1 MVDSGE
7 NNVIDLE
14 EIYMSTGDVSDETA
28 HFLFGLLSERD
39 KITNISHIEMPT
51 FAQHHW
57 FLLTRPYLEWN
68 LIVADGDRVGS
79 IYVSRDHE
87 IGIFIL
93 KAYRG
98 KGYGKK
104 AVDKVKERYKGCVL
118 LANIN
123 PKNSPSIKMFEEEG
137 FEHIQ
142 NTYRLKN

>member
-1 MVDSGE
+1 VGSGE
-7 NNVIDLE
+7 KSVIDFEDVYLH
-14 EIYMSTGDVSDETA
+14 TGEVSDETVS
-28 HFLFGLLSERD
+28 FLFGLLSERD
-39 KITNISHIEMPT
+39 DITNISHIEMPT
-51 FAQHHW
+51 FNQHHW

-68 LIVADGDRVGS
+68 LIVAAGERIGS

-93 KAYRG
+93 KAHRG